1 MATYFNID
9 GYNSYSGCDAI
20 VTAQLANINEDSSIS
35 KNCYVLGSLQTLS
48 VSTHQDKVPVRCI
61 GNINAIDYTM
71 GQRTIA
77 GSMVFAVFD
86 RHFAD

>member
-35 KNCYVLGSLQTLS
+35 KTVMS
-48 VSTHQDKVPVRCI
+48 
-61 GNINAIDYTM
+61 
-71 GQRTIA
+71 
-77 GSMVFAVFD
+77 
-86 RHFAD
+86 